1 MGKSIQG
8 AGGILVLGSVFKSLL
23 QRTHSGS
30 LDNNIYPEKWI
41 KNSFLEMQRIFESF
55 DGYMLISLVLG
66 LLDEER
72 GILYYI
78 NVEHPRI
85 VIYRNQ
91 KANFIEKENTNF
103 RKMGIQGINSPIYI
117 SLFQMKQ
124 GDILIFGSDGRDD
137 LIIGTDQYNQEILN
151 FEEELFLDS
160 VEKGKG
166 NLTEIY
172 NSILEKGR
180 LTDDLSLIRLSYKE
194 FENKSPLE
202 IEDESQK
209 YSEKLEL
216 LETEIQFNKKNKSYS
231 KLIENYESYIDL
243 KPIET
248 KRILELSV
256 LLFRIKNYEKFNL
269 YGELIKLRYPQN
281 SQNLLRLII
290 SYIRLK
296 NSQRASSLLNEILF
310 ANPENKKA
318 KALEQILSDF
328 IIRIL

>member
-1 MGKSIQG
+1 
-8 AGGILVLGSVFKSLL
+8 
-23 QRTHSGS
+23 
-30 LDNNIYPEKWI
+30 
-41 KNSFLEMQRIFESF
+41 MQRIFESF